1 MVLGTILGAV
11 AGPLIGGAASSIFG
25 GGGGGSSSA
34 GQRTAEVF
42 EPQED
47 EVLNDFV
54 DNAFGLTN
62 DVVNRGNLVF
72 NNPERTAGAALSYQ
86 DFLNNQLSGVRTG
99 RQGPITAGLNLQN
112 FIQTNNLF
120 DTDPEKF
127 GGDLTQIQR
136 EFDKVVVP
144 KQNEEQ
150 VRRAFETTFGRA
162 PTGNELLKYTGRLEG
177 GVPGY
182 DYGQLVSDI
191 TQTPEYKDTFGDE
204 GAIGKALDIYYGDR
218 IKETV
223 PVPESEQQ
231 EYQRPSLDAIR
242 KRYGLG
248 PDFGGYDVFK
258 ARQAGYSD
266 DEIVKYL
273 KQNPNY
279 LAGKNVVG
287 GEDDFIRRL
296 QDGTFRAVDEQGR
309 GQVPIDRGETPDF
322 KYQAGVGPTKE
333 VITSDREYSFA
344 PDNFTNKSRRLAGL
358 KPIEDFTFT
367 GTVAEIQDF
376 QQQRRDERQYLYNS
390 GLTSLQGDIDK
401 SLQRIKDSGRERLA
415 VIQGQYGMVAGLANG
430 FFS

>member
-1 MVLGTILGAV
+1 MVLETIAAAI
-11 AGPLIGGAASSIFG
+11 AGPAIGLAGSALFG
-25 GGGGGSSSA
+25 GGGGGSSA
-34 GQRTAEVF
+34 GERTAEVF
-42 EPQED
+42 EPEED
-47 EVLNDFV
+47 EVLKDFV

-72 NNPERTAGAALSYQ
+72 NNPQRTAGAARSYQ
-86 DFLNNQLSGVRTG
+86 DFFNNQLSSVRTG
-99 RQGPITAGLNLQN
+99 QQGPITAGLNLQN
-112 FIQTNNLF
+112 FIQSNNLF

-127 GGDLTQIQR
+127 GSDLTQIQR
-136 EFDKVVVP
+136 VYDKVVVP
-144 KQNEEQ
+144 KQIEEQ
-150 VRRAFETTFGRA
+150 VRRAFESTFGRA

-182 DYGQLVSDI
+182 DYGQLVSDL

-223 PVPESEQQ
+223 PVPESEQR

-248 PDFGGYDVFK
+248 ADFGGYDVYK

-266 DEIVKYL
+266 DEIVQYL
-273 KQNPNY
+273 KANPNY
-279 LAGKNVVG
+279 IADQTKLD
-287 GEDDFIRRL
+287 GEISLIKRL
-296 QDGTFRAVDEQGR
+296 QDGTYTNVDKEGR
-309 GQVPIDRGETPDF
+309 GMVPIDRGETPDF
-322 KYQAGVGPTKE
+322 KYQEAIGPTKE
-333 VITSDREYSFA
+333 VITRDREYTFG
-344 PDNFTNKSRRLAGL
+344 PDNFTDEARARAGL

-401 SLQRIKDSGRERLA
+401 SLQRIKDTGRERLA
-415 VIQGQYGMVAGLANG
+415 VLQGQYGMVAGLANG